1 MKKLIN
7 INQLQVKKYYLL
19 IKVDQVKCTHSPLGK
34 AIEKQTKTIEE
45 QGRKHVEALE
55 VLKSNTQQ

>member
-1 MKKLIN
+1 M
-7 INQLQVKKYYLL
+7 NQLQVTKYYLL

-45 QGRKHVEALE
+45 QGRKQVEALE